1 MDQFTISVKIAE
13 RVYRMKI
20 RPEEEEGIRKAAKL
34 INEKVKDYSNTYAY
48 NDYQDLLSMVAL
60 QFAVSYV
67 KTGVDESKF
76 DEDFG
81 ERLAKINTYLTEN
94 IQDTL

>member
-34 INEKVKDYSNTYAY
+34 INEKVKDYSNTYAF

-60 QFAVSYV
+60 QFAVRYV
-67 KTGVDESKF
+67 KSGDDESKIG
-76 DEDFG
+76 EDLG
-81 ERLAKINTYLTEN
+81 ERLEKINNYLTEK
-94 IQDTL
+94 I

>member
-34 INEKVKDYSNTYAY
+34 INEKVKDYSSTYAY
-48 NDYQDLLSMVAL
+48 NDYQDLISMVAL

-67 KTGVDESKF
+67 KAGDGEDKI
-76 DEDFG
+76 DEDIG
-81 ERLAKINTYLTEN
+81 ERLTKIDNYLTEK
-94 IQDTL
+94 IQDTQ

>member
-34 INEKVKDYSNTYAY
+34 INEKVKDYSNTYA
-48 NDYQDLLSMVAL
+48 
-60 QFAVSYV
+60 F
-67 KTGVDESKF
+67 F
-76 DEDFG
+76 DFTNI
-81 ERLAKINTYLTEN
+81 LKINPACYEICALLRC
-94 IQDTL
+94 DA

>member
-34 INEKVKDYSNTYAY
+34 INEKVKDYSNTYAF

-60 QFAVSYV
+60 QFAVRYV
-67 KTGVDESKF
+67 KSGDDESKI
-76 DEDFG
+76 DEDLG
-81 ERLAKINTYLTEN
+81 ERLEKINNYLTEK
-94 IQDTL
+94 I